1 MHQPRRL
8 RITASIILCF
18 MLQAQGADKYTD
30 ENRPYEFG
38 FKIDGEQHRHESKD
52 KDGIIMG
59 EFGFITADDVYHV
72 TVYATDKE
80 GRFKILS
87 MKNIHLKA
95 SPASSKGS
103 PTSARQ
109 GHALALPPAQ
119 PASVQ
124 ALAPPAALSPPPK
137 PISIQ
142 PPGRSCSSC
151 SLPTTTTL
159 APPPIYN
166 QAPDNNNYNTP
177 NQFSA
182 PGSSLPNQQPFPP
195 SSSQQNS
202 AHGGSSGSSPFSPQT
217 PQQNYPS
224 GQQNYVQQGLVAPGS
239 VGPQPGQAAQNYPG
253 SGSPNYSQGTSS
265 SNAPNNYAQTGA
277 GGFPSTA
284 QTQGGPGLGQG
295 GPGQSQQGP
304 GQSQGGPD
312 LSQGGPGQS
321 QGGPGQ
327 SQGGPGLN
335 QGLPGFSQRSSF
347 PDSAPNSN
355 SFGQDYSQ
363 QGGPSNGQDSYPRGS
378 ATPSG
383 APGGG
388 RTSKQYVGPEQQFD
402 SQVGPNGPQGPGSA
416 VGGQRGASK
425 PTLFSAQMQIVDQN
439 TDIHALRPGEQEG
452 LPPGLTKDDMTQLLY
467 TFNYTVGFH
476 GHFEEGYA
484 NGVKKGYYYV
494 TGRNGV
500 RTRIDYVAD
509 DAGFHPKVSQDVL
522 DLLSDDVP
530 KPETEKDEKFGLKG
544 YEFKWL
550 YYPVESKRQ

>member
-8 RITASIILCF
+8 RITVSIILCF

-38 FKIDGEQHRHESKD
+38 FKIDGQQHRHESKD

-72 TVYATDKE
+72 TVYATDKD
-80 GRFKILS
+80 GKFRILS

-95 SPASSKGS
+95 SPASNNGLS
-103 PTSARQ
+103 TSSRQ
-109 GHALALPPAQ
+109 GHALVLPPAQ

-124 ALAPPAALSPPPK
+124 ASAPPAPSALTPPK
-137 PISIQ
+137 PISIE
-142 PPGRSCSSC
+142 PPARSCSSC

-159 APPPIYN
+159 APPPSYI
-166 QAPDNNNYNTP
+166 QAPDNNNYNNP

-182 PGSSLPNQQPFPP
+182 PGASPQNQQGFPP

-202 AHGGSSGSSPFSPQT
+202 AQGGFGGSAFGPQ
-217 PQQNYPS
+217 
-224 GQQNYVQQGLVAPGS
+224 GQQNYAQQGPVAPGS
-239 VGPQPGQAAQNYPG
+239 VGSQPGQGAQNYPG
-253 SGSPNYSQGTSS
+253 SGSPNYSQAPSS
-265 SNAPNNYAQTGA
+265 PNGPNNYAQTGA
-277 GGFPSTA
+277 GFPSSA
-284 QTQGGPGLGQG
+284 
-295 GPGQSQQGP
+295 
-304 GQSQGGPD
+304 QSQGQPGLNRGGPFQ
-312 LSQGGPGQS
+312 SQGGPGQS

-327 SQGGPGLN
+327 SQGGAGQTQGGPGLAS
-335 QGLPGFSQRSSF
+335 GVPGIGQRNSF
-347 PDSAPNSN
+347 TDGAQNTDN
-355 SFGQDYSQ
+355 FGQDYSQ
-363 QGGPSNGQDSYPRGS
+363 QGGPSNGQGS
-378 ATPSG
+378 FPQGG
-383 APGGG
+383 APSSGVPGG

-402 SQVGPNGPQGPGSA
+402 SQVGPNGSQGP
-416 VGGQRGASK
+416 RGATK
-425 PTLFSAQMQIVDQN
+425 PTLFSAQMQIVDKN
-439 TDIHALRPGEQEG
+439 TDINALRPGEQKG
-452 LPPGLTKDDMTQLLY
+452 LPPGLTQDDMTQLLY

-509 DAGFHPKVSQDVL
+509 DSGFHPKVSQDVL

-530 KPETEKDEKFGLKG
+530 KPETEKDEKYGLKG

-550 YYPVESKRQ
+550 FYPVESKKQ

>member
-8 RITASIILCF
+8 RITVSIILCF

-38 FKIDGEQHRHESKD
+38 FKIDGQQHRHESKD

-72 TVYATDKE
+72 TVYATDKD
-80 GRFKILS
+80 GKFRILS

-95 SPASSKGS
+95 SPASNNG

-124 ALAPPAALSPPPK
+124 ASAPSAPSALTPPK
-137 PISIQ
+137 PISIE
-142 PPGRSCSSC
+142 PPARSCSSC

-159 APPPIYN
+159 APPPSYI
-166 QAPDNNNYNTP
+166 QAPDNNNYNNP

-182 PGSSLPNQQPFPP
+182 PGSSPQGQQGFPP
-195 SSSQQNS
+195 SSSQQN
-202 AHGGSSGSSPFSPQT
+202 AQGGFGGSAFGPQ
-217 PQQNYPS
+217 
-224 GQQNYVQQGLVAPGS
+224 GQQNYAQQGPVAPGS
-239 VGPQPGQAAQNYPG
+239 VGSQPGQGAQNYPG
-253 SGSPNYSQGTSS
+253 SGSPNYSQAPSS
-265 SNAPNNYAQTGA
+265 PNGPNNYAQAGA
-277 GGFPSTA
+277 GFPSSA
-284 QTQGGPGLGQG
+284 QSQGQPGLNQGGAGQSLGGAGQRQGGFGQSQAGPGLGQG
-295 GPGQSQQGP
+295 GAGLGQRGA
-304 GQSQGGPD
+304 GLGQGGA
-312 LSQGGPGQS
+312 
-321 QGGPGQ
+321 GQ
-327 SQGGPGLN
+327 SQGGPGLSS
-335 QGLPGFSQRSSF
+335 GVPGIGQRS
-347 PDSAPNSN
+347 

-363 QGGPSNGQDSYPRGS
+363 QGGPPNGQSSFPQGGAPS
-378 ATPSG
+378 SG

-402 SQVGPNGPQGPGSA
+402 SQIGPNGSQGPSFA
-416 VGGQRGASK
+416 VGGQRGATK
-425 PTLFSAQMQIVDQN
+425 PTLFSAQMQIVDKN
-439 TDIHALRPGEQEG
+439 TDINALRPGEQKG
-452 LPPGLTKDDMTQLLY
+452 LPPGLTQDDMTQLLY

-509 DAGFHPKVSQDVL
+509 DSGFHPKVSQDVL

-530 KPETEKDEKFGLKG
+530 KPETEKDEKYGLKG

-550 YYPVESKRQ
+550 FYPVESKKQ